1 MKGMI
6 QNPWSRRSFI
16 KGASALG
23 VVSAVGTGF
32 AGLARAQGAPTLVN
46 SIRSLS
52 NPYHAAWNKGG
63 EAFAQSVGLDY
74 VTLVTEGDSEK
85 GIADIRAILARTNGN
100 AVINVDPNDAAD
112 ARPIV
117 EACVKAGAHVLTQ
130 WNKPADLHP
139 WDFNPNYVAHVSFDG
154 ERYGAET
161 AELLVK
167 AIGGKGGILALG
179 GTLSNTVAIDRRNGL
194 DKALAAHPDVKLLD
208 FQVADWQSGKA
219 FDVVS
224 AWLTRFGDEIKGI
237 WAANDDMGIGALEAL
252 RAEGLAGQIPIT
264 GIDGIATAVEAV
276 RKGEFAATVSSD
288 PFWQGAMGLAIP
300 HAARTGVFDP
310 AAEPKD
316 RREFYGTA
324 IIVTKDNV
332 EDFFANNIEKTPTLD
347 FKDLWGRVSGQIRA
361 G

>member
-1 MKGMI
+1 MKDI
-6 QNPWSRRSFI
+6 IRNPFSRRSFI
-16 KGASALG
+16 RGLAGLSAATFGGLGMRASA
-23 VVSAVGTGF
+23 
-32 AGLARAQGAPTLVN
+32 QDAPTLVN

-63 EAFAQSVGLDY
+63 EAYAKSLGLEY

-85 GIADIRAILARTNGN
+85 GIADIRAILARTGGN

-117 EACVKAGAHVLTQ
+117 EACVNAGAHVLTQ

-139 WDFNPNYVAHVSFDG
+139 WDFNPHYVAHVSFDG

-161 AELLVK
+161 AEILIK
-167 AIGGKGGILALG
+167 SIGGKGGILALG
-179 GTLSNTVAIDRRNGL
+179 GTLSNTVAIDRRKGL
-194 DKALAAHPDVKLLD
+194 DKALAAHPDVQLLD
-208 FQVADWQSGKA
+208 FQVADWQSSKA

-224 AWLTRFGDEIKGI
+224 AWLTRFGGEIKGI

-264 GIDGIATAVEAV
+264 GVDGIATAVEAV
-276 RKGEFAATVSSD
+276 KNGEFAATVSSD
-288 PFWQGAMGLAIP
+288 PFWQGAMGIAIP
-300 HAARTGVFDP
+300 YSARTGVFDP
-310 AAEPKD
+310 AKEPEEH
-316 RREFYGTA
+316 REFYGTA
-324 IIVTKDNV
+324 LVVTPDNV
-332 EDFFANNIEKTPTLD
+332 DDFIAKNINQTPELD
-347 FKDLWGRVSGQIRA
+347 FKDLWGRASGQIRA